1 VELELKFDVDE
12 AVARRLLADL
22 PGAGPGKVRTLRAV
36 YFDTPEGLL
45 RRNGMVLRIR
55 DEGDEHIQAV
65 KHRNGGGLARGEWET
80 PVSGD
85 APDLQAAADTPL
97 TQLCAGRDLAQLAPV
112 FEVRVERTTREISL
126 DGAAVEVAFD
136 TGEVRAGDAA
146 SPVCELEIELVDG
159 DRRALFDLAR
169 DLAGKAALDLS
180 FTAKAD
186 RGYALA
192 DVGKPDGGRADAD
205 GRRPALDPKSD
216 AASAF
221 RAIALAA
228 LAQMAVNARTL
239 RGAPQARCVHQLR
252 VAVRRLRSAITLFG
266 PMLIDGDRESVK
278 AELKWLAG
286 ELNDARNLDV
296 FIDETFRPVSERR
309 AEIPGLTAFEA
320 SLTAARKRAYRRAD
334 AAVRS
339 PRFRRLMLE
348 AVVWV
353 EFGGWGENDLSDSRT
368 LRERPARK
376 AARDVLERCWR
387 KLEKAGRR
395 MDESDHAALHAQRIR
410 AKKLRYACDF
420 FADLYAGGEADRRK
434 AFAEKVAALQDAL
447 GQVNDIDTA
456 RSLTAKVVQ
465 PNGAAARDLRGA
477 YAAGVVMGE
486 RQAGEAQA
494 VKAAAKAWRRL
505 RKAERF
511 W

>member
-12 AVARRLLADL
+12 AAARRLLAEL
-22 PGAGPGKVRTLRAV
+22 PGAGPDRVRKMRAI

-45 RRNGMVLRIR
+45 RRNGLVLRIR
-55 DEGDEHIQAV
+55 DEGDERIQAV
-65 KHRNGGGLARGEWET
+65 KQHNGDGVLARGEWET
-80 PVSGD
+80 PVAGD
-85 APDLQAAADTPL
+85 APDLKAAVETPL
-97 TQLCAGRDLAQLAPV
+97 ARVCAGRDLAELAPV
-112 FEVRVERTTREISL
+112 FEVRVERTTREISM
-126 DGAAVEVAFD
+126 DGAAVELAFD

-146 SPVCELEIELVDG
+146 SPVCELELELMEG

-169 DLAGKAALDLS
+169 DLAGKVALDLS

-186 RGYALA
+186 RGYALMDGAKA
-192 DVGKPDGGRADAD
+192 DDGK
-205 GRRPALDPKSD
+205 RPALDPDGD

-228 LAQMAVNARTL
+228 LAQMAANARAL
-239 RGAPQARCVHQLR
+239 RAAPQARAVHQLR
-252 VAVRRLRSAITLFG
+252 VAVRRLRSAMTLFA
-266 PMLIDGDRESVK
+266 PMLIDGDREGVT

-353 EFGGWGENDLSDSRT
+353 EFGAWGESDNPDSRT

-376 AARDVLERCWR
+376 AARDLLERCWR
-387 KLEKAGRR
+387 KLEKASRR
-395 MDESDHAALHAQRIR
+395 LDALDHAALHAQRIR

-420 FADLYAGGEADRRK
+420 FADLYAGGDADRRK
-434 AFAEKVAALQDAL
+434 AFAETVAALQDAL
-447 GQVNDIDTA
+447 GQVTDIATA

-465 PNGAAARDLRGA
+465 PHGAAPRDLRGA

-486 RQAGEAQA
+486 RQAGEAKA
-494 VKAAAKAWRRL
+494 IKAAAKAWRRL